1 MHTTDPE
8 DDGLTP
14 LLAIHIAREYAD
26 GRADVDDL
34 AAARTTVGEAAGSVW
49 DAGAAW
55 AVWDAG
61 AAGAAQ
67 AARDAAGAGA
77 WDAERQWQATR
88 LLHWFPTEEE

>member
-49 DAGAAW
+49 DAGAA
-55 AVWDAG
+55 
-61 AAGAAQ
+61 GAAQ